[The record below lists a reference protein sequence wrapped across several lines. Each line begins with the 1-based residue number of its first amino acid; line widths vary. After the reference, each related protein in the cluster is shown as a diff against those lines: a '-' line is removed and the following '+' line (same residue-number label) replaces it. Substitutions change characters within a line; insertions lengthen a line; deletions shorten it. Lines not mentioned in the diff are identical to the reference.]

1 MSQTFHH
8 KGRRV
13 DCDLWALPD
22 MDLTLDFD
30 LVASYAITGVW
41 RFVPKDRLS
50 DDTRTTI
57 EGHLQDENAS
67 WAGIVVGV
75 TAVVVVNIVGA
86 TLVAAGAY
94 FAAPMLA
101 SVGTALLGIPDI
113 LVYKIGYEIGD
124 YFYG

>member
-13 DCDLWALPD
+13 DFDLWALPD

-41 RFVPKDRLS
+41 RYVPKDRLS
-50 DDTRTTI
+50 DETRTTI

-67 WAGIVVGV
+67 WAGIVVGL

-86 TLVAAGAY
+86 TLVAAGAS
-94 FAAPMLA
+94 FGMPVLS
-101 SVGTALLGIPDI
+101 SVGAALLAIPDLI
-113 LVYKIGYEIGD
+113 VYKIGYEIGD